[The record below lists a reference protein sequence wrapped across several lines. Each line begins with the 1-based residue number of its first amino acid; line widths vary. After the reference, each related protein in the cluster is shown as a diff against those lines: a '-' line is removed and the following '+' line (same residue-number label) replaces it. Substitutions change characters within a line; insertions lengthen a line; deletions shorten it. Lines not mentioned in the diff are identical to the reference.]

1 MMSFLDSVITTV
13 LAFNDPLVPT
23 QGEGTFWMPES
34 ASTQA
39 PFVDHVF
46 DFITVLSYF
55 FQILITVILVWFAIK
70 YRKKKGQDNF
80 NDDGPIHNTALEL
93 TWTLVPLFLV
103 IGIFYIGMAGFLDL
117 RRAPDS
123 AYEVSVTAQ
132 KWSWSFDHP
141 EYGVNQAGV
150 VTVPVGRPVE
160 FLMTSADVL
169 HSCFVPAFRVKQD
182 VVPGR
187 YSRLWFEATKP
198 GVYQLYCTEY
208 CGRDHSKMLALVEVL
223 PEDEFQA
230 AMGKLATEYMDL
242 PEQDL
247 PAYAL
252 DRLYNR
258 CSSCH
263 SLDGSAVVGPSFK
276 GLWERTKTGET
287 VFKDGRR
294 LADLMGPGK
303 QFEQPEDYIRD
314 SILVPQSHIV
324 QNYTGAM
331 PSFQGQLKE
340 RQVLS
345 LVLMMKYLDRLVDDQ
360 GNRIESPDL
369 NELDPGAGDPESSAS
384 DGDAENGTDAQVG
397 TGKVGSD
404 DDA

>member
-1 MMSFLDSVITTV
+1 MMSILGSVAATV
-13 LAFNDPLVPT
+13 LGFNDPLVPT
-23 QGEGTFWMPES
+23 GGEGTFWMPES

-55 FQILITVILVWFAIK
+55 FQILITVILVWFAVK
-70 YRKKKGQDNF
+70 YRKKKGQVNF
-80 NDDGPIHNTALEL
+80 DDDGPVHNTPLEL

-103 IGIFYIGMAGFLDL
+103 VGIFYIGMAGFLDL
-117 RRAPDS
+117 RRAPGNS
-123 AYEVSVTAQ
+123 YEVSVTAQ

-141 EYGVNQAGV
+141 EFGVNQAGV

-182 VVPGR
+182 VIPGR

-208 CGRDHSKMLALVEVL
+208 CGTDHSKMLALVEVL
-223 PEDEFQA
+223 PEDQFQET
-230 AMGKLATEYMDL
+230 MGKLATEYMDL

-247 PAYAL
+247 PTYAL

-263 SLDGSAVVGPSFK
+263 SLDGSSAVGPSFK
-276 GLWERTKTGET
+276 GLWDRTSNGET
-287 VFKDGRR
+287 VFKDGRK
-294 LADLMGPGK
+294 LSDMIGPGK
-303 QFEQPEDYIRD
+303 EFPEPEDYIRD

-324 QNYTGAM
+324 QNYAGAM

-340 RQVLS
+340 RQVLA

-369 NELDPGAGDPESSAS
+369 NELDS
-384 DGDAENGTDAQVG
+384 G
-397 TGKVGSD
+397 TGEVEASAPGTGDENEFDALASVGEGG
-404 DDA
+404 